1 MVRCVFLGCL
11 LTFAFYFFAKH
22 ECKSSE
28 FTLPGDYILGGI
40 FDVHSASDVVIPNSP
55 MALECKTQP
64 FSMSAYQMLEVMRF
78 AVEQIN
84 NSTTILPNI
93 SLGYEIFDYCLKT
106 RSFPSILYFISD
118 NGRINMSAKEN
129 KHNVIG
135 LVGAYASSESV
146 SVAPLFMMDL
156 IPMISYA
163 SSSYSLSNKWVYP
176 SFLRTVPTN
185 QDLIM
190 VIIKL
195 IQQFGWNWVAFI
207 SSNDAYSQNGL
218 ELFISNIKDTSI
230 CLAFFYELNSK
241 SNYSDVLNKI
251 DSLSINVIIVF
262 TQALPARQFVKTAI
276 RINIRDKVWIAGDTW
291 SMDEELISYPGIEQ
305 IGTIFG
311 VTATTLSLPG
321 FDDFVYQTRLVG
333 ENDDCV
339 NCEDGETCNQVC
351 ENCTSLNAEDIISQ
365 NPTYSF
371 SIQAAVYAFAY
382 ALHQALNCSMTGC
395 DPPRD
400 IPPYVLLSYLKK
412 LSFTLQNQQIEF
424 DKHGDPPAS
433 LAVVL
438 WRPNKNPLFVM
449 AATYESYPTIQF
461 TLNRRAVPWS
471 DNSTVPYS
479 NCSIQCET
487 GFKRVQTSIHK
498 CCFQCEKC
506 NAHTYI
512 NTTADA
518 YSCTPCVEG
527 YWSDEMSII
536 CKKRTIVYLQLEDP
550 LCMLFFVCAV
560 AFIVVSIGLIILFG
574 INYNTPVVKS
584 AGGNMCLLMLF
595 CLILANIGVFFY
607 FGVPDPVNCVLRNV
621 FFIFFYTICL
631 SCMGVR
637 SFQIV
642 CVFKMAAQFPDVYH
656 WWMKNNGQWLCINVY
671 SFIQL
676 VACGIWLLTGRPKP
690 YNDSTS
696 FKDQTIL
703 ACDMG
708 SMVTSTL
715 AWSCLW
721 FLSIVCF
728 CFSYMGKDLPKS
740 YNEAKNIT
748 FSLLIF
754 YLGWIAYF
762 TAYIVFRG
770 AYIQLLNAVA
780 QLSSSY
786 GIVISFYM
794 PRAYIIIF
802 QPKKNTQAYFQSS
815 IQTYTQTLSRM

>member
-1 MVRCVFLGCL
+1 MF
-11 LTFAFYFFAKH
+11 
-22 ECKSSE
+22 
-28 FTLPGDYILGGI
+28 
-40 FDVHSASDVVIPNSP
+40 
-55 MALECKTQP
+55 
-64 FSMSAYQMLEVMRF
+64 EVMRF

-93 SLGYEIFDYCLKT
+93 TLGYEIFDYCLKT
-106 RSFPSILYFISD
+106 RSFPSILEFISD
-118 NGRINMSAKEN
+118 NGRINLSTKEN

-135 LVGAYASSESV
+135 LVGAYASSQSM

-156 IPMISYA
+156 IPMILNY
-163 SSSYSLSNKWVYP
+163 
-176 SFLRTVPTN
+176 LR
-185 QDLIM
+185 
-190 VIIKL
+190 
-195 IQQFGWNWVAFI
+195 
-207 SSNDAYSQNGL
+207 
-218 ELFISNIKDTSI
+218 
-230 CLAFFYELNSK
+230 
-241 SNYSDVLNKI
+241 
-251 DSLSINVIIVF
+251 
-262 TQALPARQFVKTAI
+262 
-276 RINIRDKVWIAGDTW
+276 
-291 SMDEELISYPGIEQ
+291 
-305 IGTIFG
+305 
-311 VTATTLSLPG
+311 
-321 FDDFVYQTRLVG
+321 
-333 ENDDCV
+333 
-339 NCEDGETCNQVC
+339 
-351 ENCTSLNAEDIISQ
+351 
-365 NPTYSF
+365 
-371 SIQAAVYAFAY
+371 
-382 ALHQALNCSMTGC
+382 
-395 DPPRD
+395 
-400 IPPYVLLSYLKK
+400 K

-424 DKHGDPPAS
+424 DQRGDPPAS
-433 LAVVL
+433 LGAVL

-449 AATYESYPTIQF
+449 AATYESHPTIQF

-471 DNSTVPYS
+471 ENGTVPYS
-479 NCSIQCET
+479 NCSIQCDT
-487 GFKRVQTSIHK
+487 GFKKVQTSIHK

-506 NAHTYI
+506 KAQTYI

-518 YSCTPCVEG
+518 YTCAPCEEG
-527 YWSDEMSII
+527 YWSDEKSII
-536 CKKRTIVYLQLEDP
+536 CKRRTIVFLDLKDP

-560 AFIVVSIGLIILFG
+560 AFIALSIGLIILFG

-584 AGGNMCLLMLF
+584 AGGNMCFLLLF
-595 CLILANIGVFFY
+595 CLVLANIGVFFY
-607 FGVPDPVNCVLRNV
+607 FGVPDPVNCALRNV

-676 VACGIWLLTGRPKP
+676 IACGIWLLTGRPKP

-703 ACDMG
+703 TCDMG

-740 YNEAKNIT
+740 YNEAKSIT
-748 FSLLIF
+748 FSLLVF

-786 GIVISFYM
+786 GIIFSFYM

-815 IQTYTQTLSRM
+815 IQTYTQTISRM

>member
-1 MVRCVFLGCL
+1 
-11 LTFAFYFFAKH
+11 
-22 ECKSSE
+22 S
-28 FTLPGDYILGGI
+28 
-40 FDVHSASDVVIPNSP
+40 
-55 MALECKTQP
+55 
-64 FSMSAYQMLEVMRF
+64 
-78 AVEQIN
+78 
-84 NSTTILPNI
+84 
-93 SLGYEIFDYCLKT
+93 
-106 RSFPSILYFISD
+106 
-118 NGRINMSAKEN
+118 
-129 KHNVIG
+129 
-135 LVGAYASSESV
+135 
-146 SVAPLFMMDL
+146 
-156 IPMISYA
+156 
-163 SSSYSLSNKWVYP
+163 
-176 SFLRTVPTN
+176 
-185 QDLIM
+185 
-190 VIIKL
+190 
-195 IQQFGWNWVAFI
+195 
-207 SSNDAYSQNGL
+207 
-218 ELFISNIKDTSI
+218 
-230 CLAFFYELNSK
+230 
-241 SNYSDVLNKI
+241 
-251 DSLSINVIIVF
+251 
-262 TQALPARQFVKTAI
+262 
-276 RINIRDKVWIAGDTW
+276 
-291 SMDEELISYPGIEQ
+291 
-305 IGTIFG
+305 
-311 VTATTLSLPG
+311 
-321 FDDFVYQTRLVG
+321 
-333 ENDDCV
+333 
-339 NCEDGETCNQVC
+339 
-351 ENCTSLNAEDIISQ
+351 
-365 NPTYSF
+365 
-371 SIQAAVYAFAY
+371 
-382 ALHQALNCSMTGC
+382 
-395 DPPRD
+395 
-400 IPPYVLLSYLKK
+400 
-412 LSFTLQNQQIEF
+412 
-424 DKHGDPPAS
+424 
-433 LAVVL
+433 
-438 WRPNKNPLFVM
+438 
-449 AATYESYPTIQF
+449 
-461 TLNRRAVPWS
+461 
-471 DNSTVPYS
+471 
-479 NCSIQCET
+479 
-487 GFKRVQTSIHK
+487 
-498 CCFQCEKC
+498 
-506 NAHTYI
+506 
-512 NTTADA
+512 ADA
-518 YSCTPCVEG
+518 YTCTPCVEG

-703 ACDMG
+703 TCDMG

-748 FSLLIF
+748 FSLLVF